1 MAKQRSLGDMVK
13 QEAQKVNNSEVET
26 VEAEVVNSAEGEEQE
41 ATEKSSTSEA
51 TETPMRRKNPTKA
64 DLEVKITELTS
75 QITELTSQITELT
88 SQITELTS
96 SLETS
101 RENERTLQEKMLHL
115 QSDIEEKG
123 QVIDRLQEELKRND
137 VQEELEKAQKT
148 AFQLSET
155 NTKLIEEVET
165 LKKENQEL
173 KDKQGPKAKPDKKAN
188 LPQLVHRPEHVKNQP
203 KTSSNDDFSQSTW
216 LL

>member
-13 QEAQKVNNSEVET
+13 QEAQKANNSEVET

-64 DLEVKITELTS
+64 DLEVKITELS
-75 QITELTSQITELT
+75 SQITELT

-101 RENERTLQEKMLHL
+101 RENERTLQEKLLHL

-137 VQEELEKAQKT
+137 VQEELEKAQKA

-173 KDKQGPKAKPDKKAN
+173 KDKQEQKAKPDKKAN
-188 LPQLVHRPEHVKNQP
+188 LPQLVHRPEHVQNQP

>member
-1 MAKQRSLGDMVK
+1 MAKQRSLGDLVK

-64 DLEVKITELTS
+64 DLEV
-75 QITELTSQITELT
+75 QITELSSQITELT

-123 QVIDRLQEELKRND
+123 QVIARLQEELKRND

-173 KDKQGPKAKPDKKAN
+173 KEKQQQKVKPDKKAN